1 MTRRARRTL
10 ALVLLGFGLVA
21 ALEVV
26 VLAAVGRTIG
36 PGWTVLLLILDVVLG
51 IAVIRRAGRRA
62 VDALRTRLETGQLPD
77 REVGDRGLVVVAGVL
92 LAVPGFVSDLLAL
105 LLIVPFTRPL
115 FRGLVAGLAVRRV
128 GRVGAMGPM
137 GPMGPRGPRGGS
149 GPGDATRPGPV
160 VVRGEVID
168 ESED

>member
-128 GRVGAMGPM
+128 GGSAPWGRWARWA
-137 GPMGPRGPRGGS
+137 RGVR
-149 GPGDATRPGPV
+149 AAAPGPETPLAPDQWWSGA
-160 VVRGEVID
+160 R
-168 ESED
+168 

>member
-10 ALVLLGFGLVA
+10 ALVLLGFALVV

-26 VLAAVGRTIG
+26 VLAAVGRSIG
-36 PGWTVLLLILDVVLG
+36 PGWTVLLLFLDVVLG
-51 IAVIRRAGRRA
+51 VAVIRRAGRRA

-128 GRVGAMGPM
+128 GRFAPQA
-137 GPMGPRGPRGGS
+137 

>member
-1 MTRRARRTL
+1 MSRRGRRTL
-10 ALVLLGFGLVA
+10 ALVLLGFGLVV

-26 VLAAVGRTIG
+26 VLAVVGRSIG
-36 PGWTVLLLILDVVLG
+36 VGWTVLLLFLDVVLG

-128 GRVGAMGPM
+128 GTFSGPF
-137 GPMGPRGPRGGS
+137 GPAGPA

>member
-1 MTRRARRTL
+1 MSRRGRRTL

-26 VLAAVGRTIG
+26 VLAAVGRSIG
-36 PGWTVLLLILDVVLG
+36 VGWTVLLLFLDVVLG

-128 GRVGAMGPM
+128 GTFSGPF
-137 GPMGPRGPRGGS
+137 GPAGPA

>member
-1 MTRRARRTL
+1 MSRRGRRTL
-10 ALVLLGFGLVA
+10 ALVLLGFGLVV

-26 VLAAVGRTIG
+26 VLAAVGRSIG
-36 PGWTVLLLILDVVLG
+36 VGWTVLLLFLDVVLG

-128 GRVGAMGPM
+128 GTFSGPF
-137 GPMGPRGPRGGS
+137 GPAGPA